1 MSGRN
6 TYRFA
11 VVAILAIV
19 LTGLLSCRKDL
30 PLPDIK
36 GSNKITLIG
45 EFVAGDTFALRG
57 GQSLAV
63 KSGATLKFEILR
75 GLSIEIKDAQGNVYS
90 MEGHEDSFS
99 QRLYTIPFVLQRKVQ
114 PGDTYHVKAM
124 HQSLGTAEAAVYIPG
139 PVEASVKDT
148 AAYKY
153 ASENTIKIKVKINDP
168 AAAVNYYVIE
178 VIKQPLIITGYFY
191 YNNDWLNMEI
201 YSSLYNQLKSQGPV
215 TERYDSVYTNEFV
228 RQALY
233 TADGNAE
240 NFKDKGAFTR
250 NKRVLLNDLAFNG
263 EVYNT
268 EVYMTLDSIAGGSS
282 NGTAGRYT
290 LYIKSIAKD
299 YFTFLKAYEAYDP
312 STGFN
317 TLEQPVKIQGN
328 ISNGMGMIGGVSQV
342 KYVFIRE

>member
-1 MSGRN
+1 MLGRN
-6 TYRFA
+6 TYRFVA
-11 VVAILAIV
+11 VAILAIV
-19 LTGLLSCRKDL
+19 LMGLLSCRKDL

-63 KSGATLKFEILR
+63 KSGTALKFEILR
-75 GLSIEIKDAQGNVYS
+75 DLAIEIKDAQGNVYG

-114 PGDTYHVKAM
+114 ADDTYHVKAV
-124 HQSLGTAEAAVYIPG
+124 HQSLGTAAATVYIPG
-139 PVEASVKDT
+139 PVQAAVKDT

-153 ASENTIKIKVKINDP
+153 ASENTIKFKVQLNDP
-168 AAAVNYYVIE
+168 AGTTNYYAIE

-201 YSSLYNQLKSQGPV
+201 YNSLYNQLKSQGPV
-215 TERYDSVYTNEFV
+215 TERYDSLYTNEFV

-233 TADGNAE
+233 TADGNTE

-250 NKRVLLNDLAFNG
+250 NKRVLLNDMAFSG

-268 EVYMTLDSIAGGSS
+268 EVYMALDSITGN

-299 YFTFLKAYEAYDP
+299 YFIFLKAYESYDP

-328 ISNGMGMIGGVSQV
+328 VSNGMGMIGGVSQV
-342 KYVFIRE
+342 KYVFIRK